1 MMRALPPVAYRR
13 SVEVEEA
20 VTPRTARPLLTRLA
34 AASPWGRYRIAGEAV
49 LTVALAGIAGLFDAV
64 GSGFGARTFVV
75 VAGVALL
82 SLTRRALPATALVL
96 SAAAAGALIAA
107 VPLLVYVSWSAG
119 SRIVKPWRVA
129 VAYAA
134 ALVAHTAL
142 TAHDEIGASSVAS
155 PVTAGALGAGVFLAL
170 AIVPGL
176 AARYRAQRRA
186 LLGALRSNNA
196 QLVREQ
202 AMVAREARLLE
213 RHRIARDMH
222 DSLGHQLALISVH
235 SGALQVDPELTD
247 RQREGVRILREAS
260 VTAMGELREAVG
272 ILRDDRDDREG
283 ADGRDGRDGPNP
295 AAGPGDGRPVRRPAA
310 SVDGLVE
317 SSRAAGA
324 AVELHR
330 SGVHR
335 PLMPA
340 VEQAAY
346 RIAQEGLTNA
356 HKHAP
361 GAPISLALRY
371 EPDSLV
377 VEVANGPVPAGA
389 ARGPAVISG
398 GQGLKGLRERAR
410 LVGGMVHTGPTADGG
425 FRIAGMLPYGTGDG
439 EPGPGPDGA
448 TSVGPGSDLVGQM
461 RRGAAGDG
469 GAVINRIDPPTEFTT
484 IMTNKKNVAIGCA
497 AVAVVLVG
505 GVVAMGIWGTK
516 ELMKEMKKAE
526 ISPSVYESVKVG
538 DAEADVQEKLPDG
551 DSWTTSDLADQGP
564 ELPEG
569 ATCRHFTSDADESLD
584 SLTVFRFCFRDGKLV
599 AKDTFQAT

>member
-1 MMRALPPVAYRR
+1 M
-13 SVEVEEA
+13 EEA
-20 VTPRTARPLLTRLA
+20 DTPRTARPLLTRLA

-64 GSGFGARTFVV
+64 GSGFGARTFAV

-82 SLTRRALPATALVL
+82 SLARRALPSTVLVL
-96 SAAAAGALIAA
+96 SAAAAGALFAA
-107 VPLLVYVSWSAG
+107 IPLLVYASWSAG

-129 VAYAA
+129 AAYTA
-134 ALVAHTAL
+134 ALVAHTVL
-142 TAHDEIGASSVAS
+142 TARDEISAGSFVS
-155 PVTAGALGAGVFLAL
+155 PVTTGALGAAVFLAL

-247 RQREGVRILREAS
+247 RQRDGVRILREAS

-272 ILRDDRDDREG
+272 ILRDDREG
-283 ADGRDGRDGPNP
+283 TDGRDGPH
-295 AAGPGDGRPVRRPAA
+295 PAA

-330 SGVHR
+330 SGVRR

-340 VEQAAY
+340 VEHAAY

-389 ARGPAVISG
+389 APGPAVVSG
-398 GQGLKGLRERAR
+398 GQGLKGLRERAG

-425 FRIAGMLPYGTGDG
+425 FRIAGMLPYGTGGG

-448 TSVGPGSDLVGQM
+448 TSVGPGSDFGGQL

-484 IMTNKKNVAIGCA
+484 TMTNKKNVAIGCA

-505 GVVAMGIWGTK
+505 GIVAIGIWGTN
-516 ELMKEMKKAE
+516 EVMKEMKRAE

-538 DAEADVQEKLPDG
+538 DAETDVQKKLPDG
-551 DSWTTSDLADQGP
+551 DSWLTSDLDEQGP
-564 ELPEG
+564 AAPEG
-569 ATCRHFTSDADESLD
+569 ATCRHFASDEDESLD
-584 SLTVFRFCFRDGKLV
+584 SLTVFRFCFRDGKLI
-599 AKDTFQAT
+599 AKDTYQAT

>member
-1 MMRALPPVAYRR
+1 M
-13 SVEVEEA
+13 EEA
-20 VTPRTARPLLTRLA
+20 DTPRTVRALLPRLA
-34 AASPWGRYRIAGEAV
+34 AASPWSRHRIAGEAV
-49 LTVALAGIAGLFDAV
+49 VTVALAGIAGVFDAV
-64 GSGFGARTFVV
+64 GSGFGARTFAV

-82 SLTRRALPATALVL
+82 SLIRRALPATVLVL
-96 SAAAAGALIAA
+96 SAAAAGELIAA
-107 VPLLVYVSWSAG
+107 VPLLVYASWSAG

-129 VAYAA
+129 AAYAA

-142 TAHDEIGASSVAS
+142 GVRNEI
-155 PVTAGALGAGVFLAL
+155 VTGSDLSLAITGGLSTGVFLAL

-213 RHRIARDMH
+213 RTRIARDMH

-247 RQREGVRILREAS
+247 RQREGVRILRDAS
-260 VTAMGELREAVG
+260 VTAMRELREAVG
-272 ILRDDRDDREG
+272 ILRQDQEDQEDRGDRG
-283 ADGRDGRDGPNP
+283 DRNPPDGPD
-295 AAGPGDGRPVRRPAA
+295 AGGSVHR
-310 SVDGLVE
+310 SVDSIDALVD

-324 AVELHR
+324 TVQVHR
-330 SGVHR
+330 SGTRR

-340 VEQAAY
+340 VGHAAY

-361 GAPISLALRY
+361 GAPIGLALRY

-377 VEVANGPVPAGA
+377 VEVANGPRPTGA
-389 ARGPAVISG
+389 AAQGPPAISG
-398 GQGLKGLRERAR
+398 GQGLRGLRERAR

-439 EPGPGPDGA
+439 GPRPVPDGA
-448 TSVGPGSDLVGQM
+448 TSVGPGNDFVGQM
-461 RRGAAGDG
+461 SRGVAGDG

-484 IMTNKKNVAIGCA
+484 VMTNKKNLAIGCA
-497 AVAVVLVG
+497 VTAVVLIG
-505 GVVAMGIWGTK
+505 GTIALGAWGMSEVTK
-516 ELMKEMKKAE
+516 EMEKAE
-526 ISPSVYESVKVG
+526 ISPRVYESVKVG
-538 DAEADVQEKLPDG
+538 DAESDVQNELPAE
-551 DSWTTSDLADQGP
+551 DSWLTSDLKDQGP
-564 ELPEG
+564 ALPEG
-569 ATCRHFTSDADESLD
+569 ATCRHFTSDEDDLD
-584 SLTVFRFCFRDGKLV
+584 TVTVFRFCFRDGKLI
-599 AKDTFQAT
+599 AKDTFAAT

>member
-1 MMRALPPVAYRR
+1 MEEADIPRVARALLP
-13 SVEVEEA
+13 
-20 VTPRTARPLLTRLA
+20 RLA
-34 AASPWGRYRIAGEAV
+34 AASPWSRYRIAGEAA
-49 LTVALAGIAGLFDAV
+49 LTVALAGIAGVFDAV
-64 GSGFGARTFVV
+64 GAGFGGRTLAV

-82 SLTRRALPATALVL
+82 SLTRRALPATVLVL
-96 SAAAAGALIAA
+96 SAAAAGELIAA
-107 VPLLVYVSWSAG
+107 VPLLVYASWSAG

-129 VAYAA
+129 AVYAA
-134 ALVAHTAL
+134 ALAAHAAL
-142 TAHDEIGASSVAS
+142 TAHGEITAGSGPS
-155 PVTAGALGAGVFLAL
+155 PVTMVALGAGVFLAL
-170 AIVPGL
+170 AIVPWL

-186 LLGALRSNNA
+186 LLGALRSNND

-235 SGALQVDPELTD
+235 SGALQVDPELTG

-272 ILRDDRDDREG
+272 ILREDRNVP
-283 ADGRDGRDGPNP
+283 DGR
-295 AAGPGDGRPVRRPAA
+295 AGGRPVSRPVA
-310 SVDGLVE
+310 SIDGLVE

-324 AVELHR
+324 TVELHR
-330 SGVHR
+330 SGARR
-335 PLMPA
+335 PLVPA
-340 VEQAAY
+340 VEHTAF

-389 ARGPAVISG
+389 AQGPAAISG
-398 GQGLKGLRERAR
+398 GQGLRGLRERAG

-425 FRIAGMLPYGTGDG
+425 FRIAGMLPYDTGDG
-439 EPGPGPDGA
+439 EPRPGPDGA
-448 TSVGPGSDLVGQM
+448 TSVGLGDDFVGQM
-461 RRGAAGDG
+461 RRGAAGEG

-484 IMTNKKNVAIGCA
+484 AMTNKKNVAIGCA
-497 AVAVVLVG
+497 VTAVILVG
-505 GVVAMGIWGTK
+505 AFVALGTWGVKGV
-516 ELMKEMKKAE
+516 MKEMKKAE

-538 DAEADVQEKLPDG
+538 DAEADVQDKLPDE
-551 DSWTTSDLADQGP
+551 DSWLTTDLKDQGP
-564 ELPEG
+564 KLPEG
-569 ATCRHFTSDADESLD
+569 AACRHFTSDEDGLD
-584 SLTVFRFCFRDGKLV
+584 TVTVFRFCFSDKKLV
-599 AKDTFQAT
+599 AKDTFEAT

>member
-1 MMRALPPVAYRR
+1 M
-13 SVEVEEA
+13 EEA
-20 VTPRTARPLLTRLA
+20 DTPRTARTLLTRLA

-64 GSGFGARTFVV
+64 GSGFGGRTFAV

-82 SLTRRALPATALVL
+82 SLTRRALPATVLVL
-96 SAAAAGALIAA
+96 SAAAAGTLIAA
-107 VPLLVYVSWSAG
+107 VPLLVYASWSAG

-129 VAYAA
+129 AAYAA
-134 ALVAHTAL
+134 ALVAHTAF
-142 TAHDEIGASSVAS
+142 TAHDEIDAGSVVS
-155 PVTAGALGAGVFLAL
+155 PVTTGALGAGVFLAL

-196 QLVREQ
+196 QLLREQ

-272 ILRDDRDDREG
+272 ILRDDRDDR
-283 ADGRDGRDGPNP
+283 DDRDGPHA

-330 SGVHR
+330 SGVRR

-340 VEQAAY
+340 VEHTAY

-389 ARGPAVISG
+389 ARGPAVVSG

-448 TSVGPGSDLVGQM
+448 TSVGPGSDFVGQR

-484 IMTNKKNVAIGCA
+484 TMTNKKNVAIGCA
-497 AVAVVLVG
+497 AIAVLLVG
-505 GVVAMGIWGTK
+505 GIVAMGVWGTK
-516 ELMKEMKKAE
+516 EVMKDLEKAE

-551 DSWTTSDLADQGP
+551 DSWMTSDLADQGP
-564 ELPEG
+564 DAPEG
-569 ATCRHFTSDADESLD
+569 ATCRHFTSDEDESLD
-584 SLTVFRFCFRDGKLV
+584 SLTVFRFCFRDGRLI

>member
-1 MMRALPPVAYRR
+1 MD
-13 SVEVEEA
+13 VEEA
-20 VTPRTARPLLTRLA
+20 DTPRSVRALLSRLA
-34 AASPWGRYRIAGEAV
+34 AASPWSRQRIAGEAV
-49 LTVALAGIAGLFDAV
+49 VTVALAGIAGVFDAV
-64 GSGFGARTFVV
+64 GAGVGARTFAV

-82 SLTRRALPATALVL
+82 SLVRRALPATALVL
-96 SAAAAGALIAA
+96 SAAAAGELIAA
-107 VPLLVYVSWSAG
+107 VPLLVYASWSAG
-119 SRIVKPWRVA
+119 SRIVRPWRVA
-129 VAYAA
+129 AAYAA

-142 TAHDEIGASSVAS
+142 TVRNEIA
-155 PVTAGALGAGVFLAL
+155 AGSDLSLTITGGLGAGAFLAL

-213 RHRIARDMH
+213 RTRIARDMH

-247 RQREGVRILREAS
+247 RQREGVRILRDAS

-272 ILRDDRDDREG
+272 ILREDREDRDDRDDQI
-283 ADGRDGRDGPNP
+283 DRDGQEDRKPLDGPD
-295 AAGPGDGRPVRRPAA
+295 AGRSVHR
-310 SVDGLVE
+310 SVDSIDALVD

-324 AVELHR
+324 TVQVHR
-330 SGVHR
+330 SGTRR

-340 VEQAAY
+340 VGHTAY

-361 GAPISLALRY
+361 GAPIVLALRY

-377 VEVANGPVPAGA
+377 VEVANGPRPAGSA
-389 ARGPAVISG
+389 QGPAAISG
-398 GQGLKGLRERAR
+398 GQGLRGLRERAG

-439 EPGPGPDGA
+439 VPSPGPDGA
-448 TSVGPGSDLVGQM
+448 TSVGPGNDFVGQIS
-461 RRGAAGDG
+461 RGVAGDG

-484 IMTNKKNVAIGCA
+484 VMTNKRNLAIGCA
-497 AVAVVLVG
+497 VTAVVLVG
-505 GVVAMGIWGTK
+505 GIVALGAWGTS
-516 ELMKEMKKAE
+516 EVMKEMKKTG
-526 ISPSVYESVKVG
+526 ISPRVYESVKVG
-538 DAEADVQEKLPDG
+538 DAESDVQSELPDG
-551 DSWTTSDLADQGP
+551 DSWLTSDLKDQGP
-564 ELPEG
+564 ALPEG
-569 ATCRHFTSDADESLD
+569 ATCRHFTSDEDDLD
-584 SLTVFRFCFRDGKLV
+584 TVTVFRFCFRDGKLI
-599 AKDTFQAT
+599 AKETFEAT